1 MKIGFT
7 ERGDGGRNLDWI
19 AACKNRKVDGA
30 VIVTKTLTA
39 SCGYGMLELHNEGFP
54 LILHATTTGWGGT
67 PMEPH
72 VYDYHTQL
80 SAVQHLIQEGFP
92 ADRVVIRVD
101 PIIPKQEGLAR
112 AEAVIRQANRMGLLE
127 QGRLRISVLDE
138 YTHTKTRMQS
148 RGYTPCYP
156 SGQFYAS
163 PGQFKAVAELLDN
176 LNRKLGLTF
185 ETCAEP
191 MLSKYMTTNSIRHTG
206 CLSEEDLRRMGLPM
220 PDKKA
225 VNGQNRHGCLCLT
238 CKTELLSRRHPCANQ
253 CAYCYW
259 KD

>member
-19 AACKNRKVDGA
+19 AACKTRKVDGA

-80 SAVQHLIQEGFP
+80 SAVQHLIQKGFP
-92 ADRVVIRVD
+92 AERIVIRVD
-101 PIIPKQEGLAR
+101 PIIPSNEGLAR
-112 AEAVIRQANRMGLLE
+112 AEAVIRTAHNMGLLE
-127 QGRLRISVLDE
+127 KGRIRISVLDE
-138 YTHTKTRMQS
+138 YAHTKTRMQN

-156 SGQFYAS
+156 AGQFYAS
-163 PGQFKAVAELLDN
+163 FAQFQAVAALLDN
-176 LNRKLGLTF
+176 MHGKFGLTF

-191 MLSKYMTTNSIRHTG
+191 MLDKHTTTNCLKQTG
-206 CLSEEDLRRMGLPM
+206 CLSTEDLLRMNLPV
-220 PDKKA
+220 PDSFH

>member
-7 ERGDGGRNLDWI
+7 ERGDAGRDLSWVQ
-19 AACKNRKVDGA
+19 ACEEHKIDGA
-30 VIVTKTLTA
+30 VIITKTLTKT
-39 SCGYGMLELHNEGFP
+39 CGEALLKLHSQRFP

-112 AEAVIRQANRMGLLE
+112 AEAVIRWANRMGLLE

-138 YTHTKTRMQS
+138 YAHTKARMQS

-176 LNRKLGLTF
+176 LNSKLGLTF

-191 MLSKYMTTNSIRHTG
+191 MLSKYMTTNSVRHTG
-206 CLSEEDLRRMGLPM
+206 CLSEEDLRRMGLPVRTKR
-220 PDKKA
+220 PSTA
-225 VNGQNRHGCLCLT
+225 
-238 CKTELLSRRHPCANQ
+238 KTGTDAF
-253 CAYCYW
+253 A
-259 KD
+259 